1 VRVSGAR
8 SFFSLIVRTIFSRS
22 SGVMCR
28 SRPLLR
34 TELESF
40 RCRRGREIFTGAEVE
55 FASSLSNSIASSSA
69 ESTLPDKSGMSA
81 VYRPL
86 EFRADMEIAGVVAFA
101 SPGSQQKVSLF
112 HNLQLRFSKRRPSS
126 TDPAHLEKTR
136 PPLALY
142 ELSGLQQFGLTSP
155 HAKQVLNIPGVD
167 FV

>member
-1 VRVSGAR
+1 MNRR
-8 SFFSLIVRTIFSRS
+8 YLI
-22 SGVMCR
+22 
-28 SRPLLR
+28 
-34 TELESF
+34 
-40 RCRRGREIFTGAEVE
+40 
-55 FASSLSNSIASSSA
+55 
-69 ESTLPDKSGMSA
+69 KSGISA

-86 EFRADMEIAGVVAFA
+86 EFRDAIEIAGVVAFA

-126 TDPAHLEKTR
+126 TEPAHREKTT

-142 ELSGLQQFGLTSP
+142 KLSGLPQLELTSP

>member
-1 VRVSGAR
+1 
-8 SFFSLIVRTIFSRS
+8 
-22 SGVMCR
+22 
-28 SRPLLR
+28 
-34 TELESF
+34 
-40 RCRRGREIFTGAEVE
+40 
-55 FASSLSNSIASSSA
+55 
-69 ESTLPDKSGMSA
+69 MSA

-136 PPLALY
+136 PPLALD

-155 HAKQVLNIPGVD
+155 HAKQVLNIPCVD